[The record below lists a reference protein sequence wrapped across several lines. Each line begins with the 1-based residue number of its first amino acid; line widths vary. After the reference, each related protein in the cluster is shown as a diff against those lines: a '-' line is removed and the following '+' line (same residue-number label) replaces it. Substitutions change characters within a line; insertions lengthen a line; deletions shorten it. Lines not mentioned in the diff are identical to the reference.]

1 MTHAILPHVPLLLLL
16 AITVFSPQSACQ
28 TPTDEPED
36 LSCSV
41 TIQDSLE
48 LHLLDLDIEKARL
61 NAARTDLWHRLI
73 PSVSL
78 SASLGVKDIFFID
91 PNTSLPYVLPR
102 DVYRLTLTLPLS
114 EILDNSQH
122 ALAELQIA
130 QLQAQHARLL
140 DHQQGT
146 RQLLRQKLLSL
157 EAESQLLR
165 DQIRMSEDIIRFR
178 QLLFEQGKL
187 HYDVLVRSHLDLLDA
202 RKSLYRLNIQQAE
215 LRLQVR
221 PPDSAVG
228 PASPAGRRDSK
239 IGSGI
244 IP

>member
-1 MTHAILPHVPLLLLL
+1 MTKAYRLHSLLLILL
-16 AITVFSPQSACQ
+16 I
-28 TPTDEPED
+28 PT
-36 LSCSV
+36 LTILRAQQ

-244 IP
+244 TP

>member
-1 MTHAILPHVPLLLLL
+1 LTILR
-16 AITVFSPQSACQ
+16 AQQ
-28 TPTDEPED
+28 
-36 LSCSV
+36 

-244 IP
+244 TP

>member
-1 MTHAILPHVPLLLLL
+1 LTKAYRLHSLLLILL
-16 AITVFSPQSACQ
+16 I
-28 TPTDEPED
+28 PT
-36 LSCSV
+36 LTILRAQQ

-187 HYDVLVRSHLDLLDA
+187 HYDVLIRSRLDLLDA
-202 RKSLYRLNIQQAE
+202 RKSLNQLNIQQAE
-215 LRLQVR
+215 IRLQVR